1 MDRIVTL
8 KGARKGRGKREMR
21 RWFWVWAVL
30 AGCLAS
36 VPVVLAQAPA
46 GEDSGAQGQ
55 TNPAVPKP
63 AAPKPAA
70 PQTGSNPFPEDTHSI
85 PVLTAKPDAGM
96 DERNNGAAF
105 GRTALP
111 DEDLDPVRSPDDAV
125 AAPSAMD
132 RGSSSSLAG
141 LDKLL
146 PGPDDDEKDKDQK
159 GKDTRRKLTVKE
171 PTHKEAASKDIEV
184 GGYYLETKNWKAAES
199 RFESAM
205 VLDPD
210 NPDVFWGLAEA
221 ERHLGNFADARTHYQ
236 TVLIYDPDSKHGK
249 DARKALKDP
258 EIANAKAVAATPAK

>member
-8 KGARKGRGKREMR
+8 KGTRKGRGKREMK
-21 RWFWVWAVL
+21 RWFWVSMVL

-36 VPVVLAQAPA
+36 GPPVFAQAPA
-46 GEDSGAQGQ
+46 GGTAGAPSQ
-55 TNPAVPKP
+55 TKP
-63 AAPKPAA
+63 PA
-70 PQTGSNPFPEDTHSI
+70 PQTGSNPFPEDTNSV
-85 PVLTAKPDAGM
+85 PVLTEKPDSSMSGG
-96 DERNNGAAF
+96 DNGAAF

-111 DEDLDPVRSPDDAV
+111 DEDLDPVRSPDDEV
-125 AAPSAMD
+125 AAPSATAS
-132 RGSSSSLAG
+132 GSSSSLAG

-146 PGPDDDEKDKDQK
+146 PGPDDDEKEKESK
-159 GKDTRRKLTVKE
+159 KKLTVKE

-249 DARKALKDP
+249 EARKALKDP
-258 EIANAKAVAATPAK
+258 EIANAKAVASTPAK

>member
-8 KGARKGRGKREMR
+8 KGASKGRGKREMR

-30 AGCLAS
+30 LGCMVFVS
-36 VPVVLAQAPA
+36 GVLAQAPA
-46 GEDSGAQGQ
+46 SDVPGQ
-55 TNPAVPKP
+55 TKPPVPKP
-63 AAPKPAA
+63 AG
-70 PQTGSNPFPEDTHSI
+70 PQTGSNPFPVDTNSI
-85 PVLTAKPDAGM
+85 PVLAAKPDGSEVEGDSSAS
-96 DERNNGAAF
+96 F

-111 DEDLDPVRSPDDAV
+111 DEDLDPVRSPDDEV

-132 RGSSSSLAG
+132 SGSSSSLAG

-159 GKDTRRKLTVKE
+159 ETKRKLNVKE
-171 PTHKEAASKDIEV
+171 PSHKEAASKDIDV

-210 NPDVFWGLAEA
+210 NPEVFWGLAEA

-258 EIANAKAVAATPAK
+258 EIANAKAVAVTPVK

>member
-1 MDRIVTL
+1 MNRSLWIV
-8 KGARKGRGKREMR
+8 
-21 RWFWVWAVL
+21 VVL
-30 AGCLAS
+30 AGCIALG
-36 VPVVLAQAPA
+36 PRVLAQAPA
-46 GEDSGAQGQ
+46 SGDAGGQQGQ
-55 TNPAVPKP
+55 TKP
-63 AAPKPAA
+63 AGPKAGTPE
-70 PQTGSNPFPEDTHSI
+70 TGSNPFPEDINSV
-85 PVLTAKPDAGM
+85 PVLPAKPDSGM
-96 DERNNGAAF
+96 NGGDGGAAF

-125 AAPSAMD
+125 AAPSATES
-132 RGSSSSLAG
+132 GSSSSLAG

-146 PGPDDDEKDKDQK
+146 PGPDDDQKDQK
-159 GKDTRRKLTVKE
+159 EKDTKRKLAVKE

-199 RFESAM
+199 RFQSAM

-236 TVLIYDPDSKHGK
+236 TVLVYDPDSKHGK